1 MPLLLG
7 RQAAPFTLFRPLP
20 GQVVAEAWSVVDATY
35 VDRTFNN
42 NDWFKIRQDV
52 VKRK

>member
-1 MPLLLG
+1 
-7 RQAAPFTLFRPLP
+7 
-20 GQVVAEAWSVVDATY
+20 VVAEAWSVVDATY